1 MKYYSYKTIID
12 LGRRKFKFV
21 IKEREE
27 DTQLSKRDSNA
38 YDIKEPKETKK
49 GIH

>member
-1 MKYYSYKTIID
+1 MDIGS
-12 LGRRKFKFV
+12 RKFTFV

>member
-1 MKYYSYKTIID
+1 MD
-12 LGRRKFKFV
+12 LGSRKFKFV
-21 IKEREE
+21 IEERKE

-38 YDIKEPKETKK
+38 CDIKEPKKTKK